1 MRIKIKALD
10 DIDFVSARLDIENAT
25 IHIEAINLL
34 DLTGKD
40 CIHEKCSGGKY
51 IAHGYSTSVYEDL
64 HVDGYRVLIHLKSRR
79 VICPVCG
86 SVDVLKPACLHRKIT
101 SDRNLDPLL
110 GNHRMTNRYL
120 DWIEYLIFKYGIK
133 DTSEMTGIKPRRLY
147 YIREAYDKR
156 DEDIHFEDRTIVVAK
171 SRHNRQNLYLIID
184 TMYNDRLLNYFI
196 SQKSSYEYVKRL
208 KQQTPAIKYLIIPET
223 YKFRNQLENLFG
235 AENVKTDFRSLQP
248 MITTCCFN
256 SYRRERYQYDSET
269 IGSMSIEEEER
280 LFRTPRNQ
288 LSNDDQIN
296 LEALL
301 DNNADF
307 HEYYFLQR
315 EYWYPLDDKISLDAK
330 SIDRVGCERPPVFRN
345 KKPYKQRSSIEA
357 TIDTLAKE
365 VMEDMANNERK
376 EYTLYKMKNLKD
388 FDKEEPDFAPT
399 ISLNVDQEDAY
410 E

>member
-1 MRIKIKALD
+1 M
-10 DIDFVSARLDIENAT
+10 
-25 IHIEAINLL
+25 
-34 DLTGKD
+34 
-40 CIHEKCSGGKY
+40 
-51 IAHGYSTSVYEDL
+51 
-64 HVDGYRVLIHLKSRR
+64 
-79 VICPVCG
+79 
-86 SVDVLKPACLHRKIT
+86 
-101 SDRNLDPLL
+101 
-110 GNHRMTNRYL
+110 
-120 DWIEYLIFKYGIK
+120 
-133 DTSEMTGIKPRRLY
+133 
-147 YIREAYDKR
+147 
-156 DEDIHFEDRTIVVAK
+156 
-171 SRHNRQNLYLIID
+171 
-184 TMYNDRLLNYFI
+184 
-196 SQKSSYEYVKRL
+196 
-208 KQQTPAIKYLIIPET
+208 
-223 YKFRNQLENLFG
+223 
-235 AENVKTDFRSLQP
+235 QP

-330 SIDRVGCERPPVFRN
+330 SIDRVGCERPPVFRH
-345 KKPYKQRSSIEA
+345 KKPYKQRSSIET

-399 ISLNVDQEDAY
+399 ISLNVDQEDAC